1 MLVSGANREPDPAAS
16 ASPAS
21 GAARLSA
28 MSQRRWF
35 NPNVPQTLYI
45 AQFLLYFDAF
55 WALLSVLGPVGPLG
69 LIAVGA
75 YVYGAYGIANEL
87 KRGYQVAVVASFIP
101 LAIRLVLFAVGRESL
116 GYVIFSGS
124 VLNVIFE
131 YALIALLL
139 HPMSREHQKVWF
151 T

>member
-1 MLVSGANREPDPAAS
+1 
-16 ASPAS
+16 
-21 GAARLSA
+21 

-55 WALLSVLGPVGPLG
+55 WMVLGVFIGGGLGVLG
-69 LIAVGA
+69 LIALAA
-75 YVYGAYGIANEL
+75 YVYGAYGIANEQ

-101 LAIRLVLFAVGRESL
+101 LGLRVLQFALGVAGADVMYVLFTDN
-116 GYVIFSGS
+116 

-139 HPMSREHQKVWF
+139 HPMSREHQKIWF
-151 T
+151 H

>member
-1 MLVSGANREPDPAAS
+1 
-16 ASPAS
+16 
-21 GAARLSA
+21 

-55 WALLSVLGPVGPLG
+55 WMLLGVMFGGGLG
-69 LIAVGA
+69 LLGLLALAA

-87 KRGYQVAVVASFIP
+87 KRGYQVAVIASFLP
-101 LAIRLVLFAVGRESL
+101 LALRLVVYLFGNASIGFVL
-116 GYVIFSGS
+116 FSGN

-139 HPMSREHQKVWF
+139 HPMSREHQKIWF
-151 T
+151 R

>member
-1 MLVSGANREPDPAAS
+1 
-16 ASPAS
+16 
-21 GAARLSA
+21 

-55 WALLSVLGPVGPLG
+55 WMLLGVMFGGGLG
-69 LIAVGA
+69 LLGLLALAA

-87 KRGYQVAVVASFIP
+87 KRGYQVAVLASFLP
-101 LAIRLVLFAVGRESL
+101 LALRLVVFLFGDASIGFVL
-116 GYVIFSGS
+116 FSDN

-139 HPMSREHQKVWF
+139 HPMSREHQKIWF
-151 T
+151 R

>member
-1 MLVSGANREPDPAAS
+1 
-16 ASPAS
+16 
-21 GAARLSA
+21 

-55 WALLSVLGPVGPLG
+55 WMVLGVFFGGGLGLLG
-69 LIAVGA
+69 LIALAA
-75 YVYGAYGIANEL
+75 YVYGAYGIANEQ

-101 LAIRLVLFAVGRESL
+101 LGLRLLQFVFGVAGADVMYVLFAGN
-116 GYVIFSGS
+116 

-139 HPMSREHQKVWF
+139 HPMSREHQKIWF
-151 T
+151 H

>member
-1 MLVSGANREPDPAAS
+1 
-16 ASPAS
+16 
-21 GAARLSA
+21 

-55 WALLSVLGPVGPLG
+55 WMLLGVMFGGGLG
-69 LIAVGA
+69 LLGLLALAA

-87 KRGYQVAVVASFIP
+87 KRGYQVAVIASFLP
-101 LAIRLVLFAVGRESL
+101 LALRTIVYLTGNASIGFVLF
-116 GYVIFSGS
+116 SGN

-139 HPMSREHQKVWF
+139 HPMSREHQKIWF
-151 T
+151 R

>member
-1 MLVSGANREPDPAAS
+1 
-16 ASPAS
+16 
-21 GAARLSA
+21 

-55 WALLSVLGPVGPLG
+55 WAGLGILFGGGLG
-69 LIAVGA
+69 LLGVIALAA

-101 LAIRLVLFAVGRESL
+101 LFLRVVVATVSGDGIFGDLGFILFST
-116 GYVIFSGS
+116 S